1 MKIKSLASSD
11 SDDIFKA
18 FEQAF
23 AGYEVQLDKLQ
34 LETMFKRRG
43 FDKTLSFAA
52 FDGNKI
58 VSFTCN
64 GIGGYE
70 GELTAYDTG
79 TGTIENYRGKGLATR
94 IFEYSI
100 PYLKDAGIRQ
110 YLLEVLQHNT
120 NAVSVYRKLGFEV
133 TREFNYFN
141 QENRAVVNEFTEPD
155 FPHSVRNLGIE
166 EIRSV
171 SAFWDFYPSW
181 QNSMESIKRA
191 EEDFIILGVFTE
203 DELVG
208 YTVFEPVSGDVT
220 QIAVDVNYRRRGVAS
235 LLLREIM
242 KLNRN
247 NSVKVINTD
256 ISCDSITGFLIS
268 KNIPVRGKQFEM
280 MKKI

>member
-11 SDDIFKA
+11 FDDIFKA

-52 FDGNKI
+52 FDGNEI

-64 GIGGYE
+64 GIGCYE
-70 GELTAYDTG
+70 GEQTAYDTG

-133 TREFNYFN
+133 TREFNYFG

-155 FPHSVRNLGIE
+155 FPHSVRNLSIE

-220 QIAVDVNYRRRGVAS
+220 QIAVDVNYRRRGAAS

-242 KLNRN
+242 ELNRN
-247 NSVKVINTD
+247 DSVKVINTD
-256 ISCDSITGFLIS
+256 IRCESITGFLIS